1 MRGTDVTY
9 LAAVGGFVLLFGGG
23 ELLVRGAV
31 AVSRRFGL
39 SPLLI
44 GMTVVAWC
52 TSAPELVV
60 SMGAALE
67 GSSDIALGNVVGSN
81 IFNILGVL
89 GISAVIAPIVV
100 KPQALRRD
108 TAVMVVSALALAS
121 VSQTGDIGRIAGLVG
136 LAALTAYVV
145 YSYRTETCKT
155 CPSAEVHEHEA
166 EEFTG
171 PRSLGAGIGYL
182 ALGLGALVIGAQL
195 LITGASEI
203 AREFGVSE
211 AVIGLSLVAVG
222 TSLPELATSV
232 VAALRGHAD
241 VAVGNVVGSN
251 IFNILGIIGV
261 TALVRPIGV
270 AAQMAGL
277 DVWVM
282 VGVSLALTP
291 LLLIR
296 GRIGRTAGLI
306 SLALYAGYLAL
317 LFG

>member
-1 MRGTDVTY
+1 MY

-23 ELLVRGAV
+23 EFLVRGAV
-31 AVSRRFGL
+31 GVSRRLGL

-60 SMGAALE
+60 SMGAALK
-67 GSSDIALGNVVGSN
+67 GSSDIAVGNVVGSN

-89 GISAVIAPIVV
+89 GASAVIAPILV
-100 KPQALRRD
+100 KPKALRRD
-108 TAVMVVSALALAS
+108 AAVMLAAALALGLIAL
-121 VSQTGDIGRIAGLVG
+121 TGEIGRPTGAVL
-136 LAALTAYVV
+136 LAALAAYVI
-145 YSYRTETCKT
+145 YSYRTEACTT
-155 CPSAEVHEHEA
+155 CPSAELHEHEA
-166 EEFTG
+166 EEFAG
-171 PRSLGAGIGYL
+171 ERSLGAGIGLL
-182 ALGLGALVIGAQL
+182 AGGLGALVIGSQL
-195 LITGASEI
+195 LITGATEI
-203 AREFGVSE
+203 ARTFGVSE
-211 AVIGLSLVAVG
+211 AVIGLSLVAAG

-251 IFNILGIIGV
+251 VFNILGILGL

-270 AAQMAGL
+270 AAHMASM

-282 VGVSLALTP
+282 FVACAIAAV
-291 LLLIR
+291 LLLVR
-296 GRIGRTAGLI
+296 GRIGRLAGVAA
-306 SLALYAGYLAL
+306 LALYAGYLAL

>member
-1 MRGTDVTY
+1 MMY

-23 ELLVRGAV
+23 EFLVRGAV

-60 SMGAALE
+60 SMGAALK
-67 GSSDIALGNVVGSN
+67 GSSDIAVGNVVGSN
-81 IFNILGVL
+81 IFNVLGVL
-89 GISAVIAPIVV
+89 GASAVITPIVV
-100 KPQALRRD
+100 KPKALRRD
-108 TAVMVVSALALAS
+108 AAVMLAAALALALIAL
-121 VSQTGDIGRIAGLVG
+121 TGEIGRLAGAVLLVA
-136 LAALTAYVV
+136 LAAHII
-145 YSYRTETCKT
+145 YSYRSETCKT
-155 CPSAEVHEHEA
+155 CPSAELHEHEA

-171 PRSLGAGIGYL
+171 PGSLGAGLGYL
-182 ALGLGALVIGAQL
+182 AIGLGALVIGSKL
-195 LITGASEI
+195 LISGATEI
-203 AREFGVSE
+203 ARTFGVSE

-251 IFNILGIIGV
+251 IFNILGILGL

-270 AAQMAGL
+270 AEHMASL
-277 DVWVM
+277 DVWIM
-282 VGVSLALTP
+282 LGVCLIVAV
-291 LLLIR
+291 LLLVR
-296 GRIGRTAGLI
+296 GRIGRVAGATA
-306 SLALYAGYLAL
+306 LALYAGYMAL